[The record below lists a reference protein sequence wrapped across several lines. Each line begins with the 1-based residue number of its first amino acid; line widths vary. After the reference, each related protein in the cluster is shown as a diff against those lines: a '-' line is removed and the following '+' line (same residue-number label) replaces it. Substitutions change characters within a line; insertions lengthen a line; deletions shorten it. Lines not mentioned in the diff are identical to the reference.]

1 MATELFLSRRSRL
14 FRAVPPRLLWL
25 MSGAGGQEVS
35 VWRQAEGSIL
45 LKLLAKLELK
55 GAIAKATAP
64 I

>member
-1 MATELFLSRRSRL
+1 
-14 FRAVPPRLLWL
+14 

-55 GAIAKATAP
+55 GAIVKATAP